1 MNEQTNM
8 HKPDADKKTIG
19 KGRKKEIDLHF
30 FGYSSANPD
39 RCFIL

>member
-8 HKPDADKKTIG
+8 HKPDADKKND
-19 KGRKKEIDLHF
+19 RERQEKEIDLHF

>member
-1 MNEQTNM
+1 MNKQIC
-8 HKPDADKKTIG
+8 TIPMQI
-19 KGRKKEIDLHF
+19 KNDRERQEKEIDLHF